1 MAIAIKIQDIRKT
14 YRDARLKRSEVLK
27 GISFEVEEGE
37 AFGFIGP
44 NGAGKSSTIKILVGV
59 SRPTSGEAEIFGRPI
74 AEHASRIGMGY
85 VPESPYLNDYLTPY
99 EVLSAGIALHK
110 LKVPDVRRYCLEWL
124 ERFRIAHVADKK
136 IRSFSKGMV
145 QRTALAHAL
154 AVKPRLLILDEPLSG
169 LDPIG
174 RRETVDI
181 LHEYHS
187 QGGTLFFSS
196 HVLHDVERLAQRFGF
211 IHKGLIKTVQTPAEL
226 LNKHGNYSVFF
237 CCTGQ
242 IGIEGAVRL
251 DSSNWCVEVST
262 AALWDTLQRLRE
274 CGAELREVRPMIS
287 LEKAF
292 LEFIGEDIKTVA
304 V

>member
-1 MAIAIKIQDIRKT
+1 MTSAIKAEGLCKA
-14 YRDARLKRSEVLK
+14 YRDSFYRRSQALKDV
-27 GISFEVEEGE
+27 SFEVNEGE
-37 AFGFIGP
+37 AFGFVGP
-44 NGAGKSSTIKILVGV
+44 NGAGKSSTIRILVGI
-59 SRPTSGEAEIFGRPI
+59 SRPSSGAATIFGRSVLDH
-74 AEHASRIGMGY
+74 ESRRGLAY

-99 EVLSAGIALHK
+99 EVLHTGLKLHQI
-110 LKVPDVRRYCLEWL
+110 KVDDPRRYCLEWL

-136 IRSFSKGMV
+136 IRSFSKGMT

-211 IHKGLIKTVQTPAEL
+211 IHKGVIKTVQTPAEL

-237 CCTGQ
+237 SCSGEVAL
-242 IGIEGAVRL
+242 EGAVRL
-251 DSSNWCVEVST
+251 DAGNWCVEST
-262 AALWDTLQRLRE
+262 TAQLWDVLQRIRDL
-274 CGAELREVRPMIS
+274 GGTLREVRPMIS

-292 LEFIGEDIKTVA
+292 LEFIGEDIKMVA
-304 V
+304 T